1 MLLTGRLIRPVHD
14 GTLHISTGAH
24 LLVPAK
30 LLNAQIEYC
39 SNVHSRYTELVQ
51 SERSVCTD
59 TEFASLIL
67 GQPPLAAWCA
77 VLHFPPAI
85 GVIVAGRG
93 FHDGGQ
99 VAAVFDQRGAG

>member
-1 MLLTGRLIRPVHD
+1 MLLTGRLIRSVHD
-14 GTLHISTGAH
+14 ITLHVSTCAN

-39 SNVHSRYTELVQ
+39 SNVDSRYTKLVL

-67 GQPPLAAWCA
+67 G
-77 VLHFPPAI
+77 
-85 GVIVAGRG
+85 
-93 FHDGGQ
+93 
-99 VAAVFDQRGAG
+99 